1 MIILDEKFMRLL
13 SFLLLLSLS
22 GLPIWLLAQ
31 QKPAY
36 QLFNRKGKRL
46 TYKQSLR
53 QLREAEV
60 VFLGE
65 LHNNPISHWLQF
77 ELTRDLLESRGAA
90 ELVLGAE
97 MFECD
102 QQPALDHFLASAQ
115 TSREFEATTELWPN
129 YPTDYRPLLELAK
142 AEEIPFLA
150 TNIPR
155 RFARQVSR
163 QGVAALDSLSAQEKA
178 WVVPLPF
185 EIDYTLPAYQR
196 MRDMM
201 GGHGHGMDVD
211 HFVAAQASKDATMAH
226 VIRQHRQPGQ
236 LFIHLNG
243 AYHSDFKEGIVW
255 YLWQAEP
262 SLRIVTFTTVEQDQV
277 DELAP
282 EHLGRADVIIVVPSS
297 MTKTYRG
304 MGE

>member
-13 SFLLLLSLS
+13 SFFLLLSLM
-22 GLPIWLLAQ
+22 GTPFWLLAQ

-36 QLFNRKGKRL
+36 QLFNSKGKRL
-46 TYKQSLR
+46 TYKRSLR

-65 LHNNPISHWLQF
+65 LHNNPISHWLQL
-77 ELTRDLLESRGAA
+77 ELTRDLLANRGASN
-90 ELVLGAE
+90 LVLGAE
-97 MFECD
+97 MFERD
-102 QQPALDHFLASAQ
+102 QQPALDHFLDTEQ
-115 TSREFEATTELWPN
+115 PPREFEAGTELWPN
-129 YPTDYRPLLELAK
+129 YDTDYRPLVELAK
-142 AEEIPFLA
+142 AEGIPFVA

-163 QGVAALDSLSAQEKA
+163 QGVAALDSLPEAEKA
-178 WVVPLPF
+178 WVAPLPF
-185 EIDYTLPAYQR
+185 EIDYELPAYQR
-196 MRDMM
+196 MREMM
-201 GGHGHGMDVD
+201 GGHGHGMAVD
-211 HFVAAQASKDATMAH
+211 NFVAAQASKDATMAYF
-226 VIRQHRQPGQ
+226 IRQHRQPGQ

-262 SLRIVTFTTVEQDQV
+262 SLEIVTFTTVEQDQI
-277 DELAP
+277 DELDP
-282 EHLGRADVIIVVPSS
+282 EHLGRADVIIAVPSS